1 MNSKLPDQPSGPR
14 RNRHGRGR
22 RGPLVP
28 MHLPAYR
35 SRQERFD
42 DAVMAS
48 AQRLSERW
56 AQKIEIIDF
65 LIEPVPSDKL
75 INQAQAI
82 GDRIPLASSVP
93 ATARER
99 AKIIIFR
106 LPIEQIADSP
116 GELLDLVH
124 QCIVHE
130 VAQLWVKPI
139 SEVDPSYFPD
149 DPDYE

>member
-1 MNSKLPDQPSGPR
+1 L
-14 RNRHGRGR
+14 
-22 RGPLVP
+22 LP

-35 SRQERFD
+35 GRQERFD

-56 AQKIEIIDF
+56 PQKIELIDF
-65 LIEPVPSDKL
+65 LIEPVPSDTL
-75 INQAQAI
+75 INQAQAV
-82 GDRIPLASSVP
+82 GDRIPLASSVA
-93 ATARER
+93 ATASER

-124 QCIVHE
+124 QCVVHE
-130 VAQLWVKPI
+130 VSQLWVKPI
-139 SEVDPSYFPD
+139 NEIDPSYFPD